1 MTSEFAANVLVVG
14 AWAVLIAH
22 LVVLSWV
29 DYREHR
35 LPNRWVAS
43 AGICGLAMLSAAAFL
58 GGDFDALV
66 RGVFA
71 GLAASAVLLMANALG
86 GLGMGD
92 VKLAAVLGLY
102 LGWLSWAAAFTG
114 LWLAFAFAAVTVL
127 VRAVRNRGAWRR
139 AVPFGPYLS
148 AGTLAVGGFIAIGF

>member
-1 MTSEFAANVLVVG
+1 MAAWL
-14 AWAVLIAH
+14 VLIFH
-22 LVVLSWV
+22 LVILSWV
-29 DYREHR
+29 DYRDHR

-43 AGICGLAMLSAAAFL
+43 AGVCGISILTAAAFVGEDFPSL
-58 GGDFDALV
+58 G
-66 RGVFA
+66 RGVLA
-71 GLAASAVLLMANALG
+71 GCTASAVLLIANALG

-102 LGWLSWAAAFTG
+102 LGWLSWTAVFIG
-114 LWLAFAFAAVTVL
+114 LWLAFAFAAVAVL
-127 VRAVRNRGAWRR
+127 VRAARQRNAWRR